1 MCTVHRVR
9 RSNLSIAMMFL
20 LGNWQSLVLYIA
32 VFGVSAGLVYFGNK
46 AAFSSKYLKW
56 GVIISG
62 LALPILLAGI
72 RYRVGKDFA
81 NYAAMLGRVQEGV
94 PMWPRPIEP
103 LSSMT
108 IHISASTGGAVMMF
122 TLFAVV
128 TTVFMYL
135 ALRKLLPADPAHIAL
150 GWFMYLCILF
160 PTTLNAVRSGAAV
173 SVAAFALSQLVDTK
187 SKYRLA
193 KFIGWTIVACLF
205 HVSALIVL
213 PIGIAVYLAS
223 RGEKLNIKLNLIL
236 LSIFTAG
243 AIAFPLF
250 GGLFAIMPIESIRVY
265 ERYFMEAGE
274 SFYLTK
280 VGLAVA
286 IALAIVLYI
295 NIDRSKK
302 DPKLQVTSAI
312 AMYYIP
318 ITIVIGWL
326 AYYTGTSRL
335 AFFLEPIIIV
345 VIVYAV
351 QRFWGKRRQNYRF
364 ALLAIGCVVALSLV
378 LFVRNSIW
386 ADTLPYKTIFSQE
399 ARSR

>member
-1 MCTVHRVR
+1 
-9 RSNLSIAMMFL
+9 MMFL

-62 LALPILLAGI
+62 LALPVLLAGL
-72 RYRVGKDFA
+72 RYDVGHDYL
-81 NYAAMLGRVQEGV
+81 NYVGMVERVQDGLS
-94 PMWPRPIEP
+94 MWPRPIEP
-103 LSSMT
+103 LSSMI
-108 IHISASTGGAVMMF
+108 IHISASLGGFVMMF
-122 TLFAVV
+122 MLFAVV

-135 ALRKLLPADPAHIAL
+135 ALRKLLPDNPVYIAL
-150 GWFMYLCILF
+150 GWFMYLCIATPMALF
-160 PTTLNAVRSGAAV
+160 TVRSGAAV
-173 SVAAFALSQLVDTK
+173 SVVAFALSQLVDTK

-193 KFIGWTIVACLF
+193 KFIGWTVVACLF

-223 RGEKLNIKLNLIL
+223 RGKKLNIKLNLIL

-243 AIAFPLF
+243 TIAFPLF
-250 GGLFAIMPIESIRVY
+250 GGLIAVMPIESKRVY
-265 ERYFMEAGE
+265 ERYLMEAGE

-286 IALAIVLYI
+286 VALAIALYI
-295 NIDRSKK
+295 NIDRAKK
-302 DPKLQVTSAI
+302 DPKIQVTSAI

-326 AYYTGTSRL
+326 AYYTAASRL
-335 AFFLEPIIIV
+335 AVFLEPVIIV

-351 QRFWGKRRQNYRF
+351 QRFWGKRQQNYRL

-399 ARSR
+399 ARST